1 MMTDLNGKVVL
12 VTGAGRGQGRSL
24 ALKLAAQGA
33 ILALNDV
40 SPLNVDDVAGQIIAS
55 GGQAHVYL
63 HDVAKKVAA
72 QSLVNQV
79 LDAHGRIDIL
89 VNHANVQPSAGLLAM
104 DEWDL
109 HRVFEVNTIGVF
121 LMMQSVGRVMREQ
134 GSGLMIN
141 LLGDIDALPSAAG
154 FASQWA
160 VAGLTRKTAAELS
173 AVQIRVYALARGW
186 AAPDVFFSSADEA
199 VLALCGSQQIPTGS
213 ILGLS
218 A

>member
-1 MMTDLNGKVVL
+1 MANLNGKVVL

-24 ALKLAAQGA
+24 ALKLASQGA
-33 ILALNDV
+33 ILALNDI
-40 SPLNVDDVAGQIIAS
+40 SPLNVDEVVGQISAS
-55 GGQAHVYL
+55 GGQAHAYL
-63 HDVAKKVAA
+63 HDVAKKVAV

-79 LDAHGRIDIL
+79 VDAHGRIDIL
-89 VNHANVQPSAGLLAM
+89 INHANVQPSAGLLAM

-109 HRVFEVNTIGVF
+109 HRVFEVNAIGVF

-134 GSGLMIN
+134 DGGLMIN
-141 LLGDIDALPSAAG
+141 LLGNLDALPSAAG
-154 FASQWA
+154 FASHWA
-160 VAGLTRKTAAELS
+160 VAGLTRRAAAELS
-173 AVQIRVYALARGW
+173 TSQIRVYALAHGW
-186 AAPDVFFSSADEA
+186 AAPDTLFPSVEEA